1 MSAARRHVIL
11 GAAGIVLAA
20 AFGAYVLS
28 GLGGHPGGPFQVT
41 VTFARVGQLLPNSG
55 GAPVRAI
62 AQYLFDVSVASCGP
76 ATEQSG
82 AGRVLSGDPA
92 APMPIPVT

>member
-11 GAAGIVLAA
+11 GAAGIALAA

-41 VTFARVGQLLPNSG
+41 VTFARVGQLLRVSG
-55 GAPVRAI
+55 DVRLRGVQVGKVAQI
-62 AQYLFDVSVASCGP
+62 AHNGDGTA
-76 ATEQSG
+76 
-82 AGRVLSGDPA
+82 RVLLCA
-92 APMPIPVT
+92 ASRRRNGRCRRARE